1 MLLWQACNLLRTV
14 YVDREQFQRIG
25 KPLRTR
31 IWMGVASSRPARGSG
46 SSDGAAGATAA
57 STPPSFAEPPPPP
70 HTHTDALLVSTG
82 DLSELKQAL
91 VTLLRYFCTSKAS
104 AVVRVT
110 QVHLAADT
118 RDTI

>member
-25 KPLRTR
+25 KPLCTR

-46 SSDGAAGATAA
+46 DSHRAAAA
-57 STPPSFAEPPPPP
+57 AAAPASPSFAEPPPPP
-70 HTHTDALLVSTG
+70 HKHPDAFLVSTG

-91 VTLLRYFCTSKAS
+91 VTLLRYSCLLY
-104 AVVRVT
+104 
-110 QVHLAADT
+110 Q
-118 RDTI
+118 